1 MNKWGL
7 TGIGTPEWRQAQ
19 DAQMNQ
25 KSVFSCLSHSLLRL
39 APIIVLGCSLPAL
52 ASLGGDMSSVAADGA
67 HMKAS
72 ANVSQTGGYQVHE
85 MKAPTGTV
93 VKEYVSAG
101 RVFAVSWHGP
111 FVPDMQ
117 QILGAYFQ
125 QFSAALQAQPHQYGH
140 HPLNIQEPG
149 LVVQTGGHMRAY
161 TGRAYV
167 PGMLP
172 QGVHA
177 DEIK

>member
-1 MNKWGL
+1 MDNQGL
-7 TGIGTPEWRQAQ
+7 TRIGNPECRQDQ
-19 DAQMNQ
+19 DAQMN
-25 KSVFSCLSHSLLRL
+25 KRSASNRLLSAMSLFAAVALL
-39 APIIVLGCSLPAL
+39 CLPAL
-52 ASLGGDMSSVAADGA
+52 ASLGGDVSSVESDGA

-72 ANVSQTGGYQVHE
+72 ANVSQTSAYQVHE
-85 MKAPTGTV
+85 MKASTGTV
-93 VKEYVSAG
+93 VKEYVSPAG

-125 QFSAALQAQPHQYGH
+125 QYSAALQAQHHQYGR
-140 HPLNIQEPG
+140 HPLNIQESG
-149 LVVQTGGHMRAY
+149 FVVQTGGHMRAY

-172 QGVHA
+172 QGVQA

>member
-1 MNKWGL
+1 MNKRSASNRLSWF
-7 TGIGTPEWRQAQ
+7 T
-19 DAQMNQ
+19 
-25 KSVFSCLSHSLLRL
+25 SVLAAVALL
-39 APIIVLGCSLPAL
+39 SLPAL
-52 ASLGGDMSSVAADGA
+52 ASLGGDVSSVEADGV

-72 ANVSQTGGYQVHE
+72 ANVAQTGGYQVHE
-85 MKAPTGTV
+85 MKVPTGTV
-93 VKEYVSAG
+93 VKEYVSPAG

-111 FVPDMQ
+111 FIPDMQ

-125 QFSAALQAQPHQYGH
+125 QFSAALQAQPHQYGR
-140 HPLNIQEPG
+140 HPLNLQEPG
-149 LVVQTGGHMRAY
+149 FVVQTGGHMRAY

-167 PGMLP
+167 PEMLP

>member
-1 MNKWGL
+1 MNKRSIS
-7 TGIGTPEWRQAQ
+7 TH
-19 DAQMNQ
+19 
-25 KSVFSCLSHSLLRL
+25 LSWLMSLVAAVALL
-39 APIIVLGCSLPAL
+39 CLPAL
-52 ASLGGDMSSVAADGA
+52 ASLGGDASSVEADGVQ
-67 HMKAS
+67 MKAT
-72 ANVSQTGGYQVHE
+72 AKTAQTGGYQVHE
-85 MKAPTGTV
+85 MKVPTGTV
-93 VKEYVSAG
+93 VKEYVSPAG

-111 FVPDMQ
+111 FLPDMQ
-117 QILGAYFQ
+117 QVLGAYFQ
-125 QFSAALQAQPHQYGH
+125 QFSAALQAQHRQYGH
-140 HPLNIQEPG
+140 RPLNIQEPG